1 MVTTSRQLLGTMLL
15 YENKIT
21 QEQLDKALQK
31 QAQTGEMLG
40 KILIEEHLVTE
51 DELVEFLSKKYGIE
65 TTDLSKI
72 QPQKEA
78 INSIPS
84 EVARKHRVF
93 PFSIENNTLKVALCS
108 VENVFLIDELRFL
121 TGKKISIY
129 LVKES
134 QINEYL
140 IRYYG
145 TSKELEVLVRNVTES
160 IDSLDNSIEQI
171 ESLDFDETSN
181 IDDAPII
188 KLANS
193 ILESAVKEGA
203 SDIHLE
209 PYENTFRVRFRID
222 GKAKTV
228 NTPPKTIAPNLITR
242 FKIMA
247 KLNIAEKRLPQD
259 GRIRIRAFGK
269 LIDLRVSTVPTVF
282 GEKLVMRLLD
292 RENIKVSLDNINM
305 RPTDLQRFKHA
316 ISLPNG
322 VVIVTG
328 PTGSGKSTTLYAALN
343 ELNKEDRNIMSVEDP
358 VEYNLEGINQVQV
371 KEDIGLTFSSVL
383 RSFLRQDPDI
393 IMVGEI
399 RDTQTAEIAVRAALT
414 GHLVLSTL
422 HTNDSVSAITR
433 LIDMG
438 IDGYLI
444 ASSLRL
450 VLAQRLVRKICTHCR
465 QPINLPKEILLKAGF
480 DKADLDDI
488 RLFKGKGC
496 SHCLDTGYKGRMAIF
511 EVLHISEDIREMIIE
526 NKDENTIRQKA
537 LQEGMLTL
545 KQDGLQK
552 VKQGITTLEEVLSA
566 AIN

>member
-1 MVTTSRQLLGTMLL
+1 MAHPNRQLLGTMLL

-21 QEQLDKALQK
+21 QEQLDAALQK
-31 QAQTGEMLG
+31 QSQTGEMLG
-40 KILIEEHLVTE
+40 KILIQDNLITE
-51 DELVEFLSKKYGIE
+51 DELVQFLSKKYGIGVV
-65 TTDLSKI
+65 DLSKI
-72 QPQKEA
+72 HPQQEA
-78 INSIPS
+78 INIIPN
-84 EVARKHRVF
+84 EVARKHRIF
-93 PFSIENNTLKVALCS
+93 PFAIENNVLKIALCNA
-108 VENVFLIDELRFL
+108 ENVFLIDELRFL
-121 TGKKISIY
+121 TGRKIALY
-129 LVKES
+129 LAKES

-145 TSKELEVLVRNVTES
+145 TAKELEVLVKNAAEN
-160 IDSLDNSIEQI
+160 IDNSIEQI
-171 ESLDFDETSN
+171 ESFDFDEASN

-193 ILESAVKEGA
+193 ILESAVKERA

-222 GKAKTV
+222 GKTKTV
-228 NTPPKTIAPNLITR
+228 NSPPKTIAPNLITR

-247 KLNIAEKRLPQD
+247 KLNIAERRLPQD
-259 GRIRIRAFGK
+259 GRIRIRALGK

-292 RENIKVSLDNINM
+292 RENIKVSLDSINM
-305 RPTDLQRFKHA
+305 RPIDLERFRQA

-322 VVIVTG
+322 IVIVTG

-358 VEYNLEGINQVQV
+358 VEYNLEGVNQVQV
-371 KEDIGLTFSSVL
+371 KDDIGLTFSEAL

-399 RDTQTAEIAVRAALT
+399 RDLETAEISIRAALT
-414 GHLVLSTL
+414 GHLVLTTL

-433 LIDMG
+433 LVDMG
-438 IDGYLI
+438 IDRYLI

-450 VLAQRLVRKICTHCR
+450 VLAQRLVRKVCSKCA
-465 QPINLPKEILLKAGF
+465 QVLNLPNEVLLKSGF
-480 DKADLDDI
+480 SESDLSDI
-488 RLFKGKGC
+488 KLLKGKGC
-496 SHCLDTGYKGRMAIF
+496 SYCLDTGYKGRLAIF
-511 EVLHISEDIREMIIE
+511 EVLPITNDIKEMII
-526 NKDENTIRQKA
+526 NGKDENAIRQKA

-545 KQDGLQK
+545 KQDGLYK
-552 VKQGITTLEEVLSA
+552 VKQGITTLEEVLSVT
-566 AIN
+566 IN

>member
-1 MVTTSRQLLGTMLL
+1 MAQANRQLLGTMLL

-21 QEQLDKALQK
+21 QEQLEKALQK
-31 QAQTGEMLG
+31 QAQTGERLG
-40 KILIEEHLVTE
+40 KILIEEHFITE
-51 DELVEFLSKKYGIE
+51 DELLEFLSKKYGLE
-65 TTDLSKI
+65 TIDLSKI

-78 INSIPS
+78 INALPS
-84 EVARKHRVF
+84 DVVRKHCIF
-93 PFSIENNTLKVALCS
+93 PFAITNNTLKIALFNA
-108 VENVFLIDELRFL
+108 ENVFLIDEIRFL
-121 TGKKISIY
+121 TGKKISVY
-129 LVKES
+129 LAKES

-145 TSKELEVLVRNVTES
+145 TAKDLEVLVKHVTDNFD
-160 IDSLDNSIEQI
+160 DSVEQI
-171 ESLDFDETSN
+171 ESLDFDEAVN
-181 IDDAPII
+181 FDEAPII

-228 NTPPKTIAPNLITR
+228 NTPPKTIASNLITR
-242 FKIMA
+242 FKIMS

-259 GRIRIRAFGK
+259 GRIRIKALGK

-292 RENIKVSLDNINM
+292 RENIKVSLDNLNM
-305 RPTDLQRFKHA
+305 RQLDLQRFRNA
-316 ISLPNG
+316 INLPNG

-343 ELNKEDRNIMSVEDP
+343 ELNRDDRNIMSVEDP

-371 KEDIGLTFSSVL
+371 KEDIGLTFSSAL
-383 RSFLRQDPDI
+383 RAFLRQDPDI

-399 RDTQTAEIAVRAALT
+399 RDTETAEIAIRAALT

-433 LIDMG
+433 LVDMG
-438 IDGYLI
+438 IDRYLI

-450 VLAQRLVRKICTHCR
+450 VLAQRLVRKICPYCK
-465 QPINLPKEILLKAGF
+465 QPINLPKEVLLKAGF
-480 DKADLDDI
+480 LESDLDNLKI
-488 RLFKGKGC
+488 FKGKGC

-511 EVLHISEDIREMIIE
+511 EVLPITDEIREMIINGKPE
-526 NKDENTIRQKA
+526 NDIRQKA
-537 LQEGMLTL
+537 LEQGMLTL

-552 VKQGITTLEEVLSA
+552 AKQGITTLEEVLSV

>member
-1 MVTTSRQLLGTMLL
+1 MLL

-31 QAQTGEMLG
+31 QAQTGELLG
-40 KILIEEHLVTE
+40 KILIEDHLITE
-51 DELVEFLSKKYGIE
+51 DELLEFLSKKYGIE
-65 TTDLSKI
+65 IIDLSKI

-78 INSIPS
+78 INLIPS

-93 PFSIENNTLKVALCS
+93 PFLIENNILKVALCNA
-108 VENVFLIDELRFL
+108 ENVFLIDEFRFL

-129 LVKES
+129 LAKES

-145 TSKELEVLVRNVTES
+145 TSKELEVLVRNVTDN
-160 IDSLDNSIEQI
+160 IDNFDSSVEQI

-209 PYENTFRVRFRID
+209 PYENKFRVRFRID

-228 NTPPKTIAPNLITR
+228 NTPPKTIASNLITR

-259 GRIRIRAFGK
+259 GRIRIKALGK

-292 RENIKVSLDNINM
+292 RENIKISLDSINM
-305 RPTDLQRFKHA
+305 SPTDLKRFRDA
-316 ISLPNG
+316 INLPNG

-343 ELNKEDRNIMSVEDP
+343 ELNREDRNIMSVEDP

-371 KEDIGLTFSSVL
+371 KEDIGLTFSMAL

-399 RDTQTAEIAVRAALT
+399 RDTETAEIAIRAALT

-438 IDGYLI
+438 IDRYLI

-450 VLAQRLVRKICTHCR
+450 VLAQRLVRKICTHCKK
-465 QPINLPKEILLKAGF
+465 PINLPKEVLLKAGF
-480 DKADLDDI
+480 NEAELDDI
-488 RLFKGKGC
+488 KLYTGNGC
-496 SHCLDTGYKGRMAIF
+496 SYCLDTGYKGRMAIF
-511 EVLHISEDIREMIIE
+511 EVLPVSEDIREMII
-526 NKDENTIRQKA
+526 NSKDENTIRQKA
-537 LQEGMLTL
+537 LLDGMLTL

-552 VKQGITTLEEVLSA
+552 VKQGITTLEEVLSV

>member
-1 MVTTSRQLLGTMLL
+1 MAYSNRQLLGTMLL

-21 QEQLDKALQK
+21 QEQLERALQK
-31 QAQTGEMLG
+31 QTQTGEMLG
-40 KILIEEHLVTE
+40 KILIQDNLITE
-51 DELVEFLSKKYGIE
+51 NELVHFLSKKYSIDIV
-65 TTDLSKI
+65 DLSNI
-72 QPQKEA
+72 QPQQEA
-78 INSIPS
+78 INIIPN
-84 EVARKHRVF
+84 EVARKHRIF
-93 PFSIENNTLKVALCS
+93 PFAIENNVLKIALCNA
-108 VENVFLIDELRFL
+108 ENVFLIDELRFL
-121 TGKKISIY
+121 TGRKIALY
-129 LVKES
+129 LAKES

-140 IRYYG
+140 IKYYG
-145 TSKELEVLVRNVTES
+145 TAKELEVLVKNVTEN
-160 IDSLDNSIEQI
+160 IDNSIEQI
-171 ESLDFDETSN
+171 ESLDFDEASN

-209 PYENTFRVRFRID
+209 SYENTFRVRFRID

-228 NTPPKTIAPNLITR
+228 NSPPKTIAPNLITR

-259 GRIRIRAFGK
+259 GRIRIRALGK

-292 RENIKVSLDNINM
+292 RENIKVSLDSINM
-305 RPTDLQRFKHA
+305 RPIDLNRFRQS
-316 ISLPNG
+316 INLPNG

-358 VEYNLEGINQVQV
+358 VEYNLEGVNQVQV
-371 KEDIGLTFSSVL
+371 KEDIGLTFSDAL

-399 RDTQTAEIAVRAALT
+399 RDLETAEIAIRAALT
-414 GHLVLSTL
+414 GHLVLTTL

-438 IDGYLI
+438 IDRYLI
-444 ASSLRL
+444 TSSLRL
-450 VLAQRLVRKICTHCR
+450 VLAQRLVRKVCPNCA
-465 QPINLPKEILLKAGF
+465 QALNLPNEILLKSGF
-480 DKADLDDI
+480 SESDLSGI
-488 RLFKGKGC
+488 KLLKGKGC
-496 SHCLDTGYKGRMAIF
+496 SHCLDTGYKGRLAIF
-511 EVLHISEDIREMIIE
+511 EVLSISDEIKEMII
-526 NKDENTIRQKA
+526 NGKDENTIRQKA
-537 LQEGMLTL
+537 LQEGMLAL
-545 KQDGLQK
+545 KQDGLYK
-552 VKQGITTLEEVLSA
+552 VKQGITTLEEILSV

>member
-1 MVTTSRQLLGTMLL
+1 MLL

-40 KILIEEHLVTE
+40 KILIEDHLISE
-51 DELVEFLSKKYGIE
+51 DELLDFLSKKYSIE
-65 TTDLSKI
+65 TINLSKI

-93 PFSIENNTLKVALCS
+93 PFSIENNTLKVALS
-108 VENVFLIDELRFL
+108 SAENVFLIDELRFI

-129 LVKES
+129 LAKES

-145 TSKELEVLVRNVTES
+145 TSKELEVLVRNVTDS
-160 IDSLDNSIEQI
+160 IDNFDSSVEQI

-209 PYENTFRVRFRID
+209 PYENKFRVRFRID

-228 NTPPKTIAPNLITR
+228 NTPPKTIASNLTTR

-259 GRIRIRAFGK
+259 GRIRIKALGK

-305 RPTDLQRFKHA
+305 RPTDLKRFRDA
-316 ISLPNG
+316 INLPNG

-343 ELNKEDRNIMSVEDP
+343 ELNSEDKNIMSVEDP

-371 KEDIGLTFSSVL
+371 KEDIGLTFSSAL

-399 RDTQTAEIAVRAALT
+399 RDTETAEIAIRAALT

-438 IDGYLI
+438 VDRYLI

-450 VLAQRLVRKICTHCR
+450 VLAQRLVRKICTHCK
-465 QPINLPKEILLKAGF
+465 QPINLPKEVLLKAGF
-480 DKADLDDI
+480 NEAELDDI
-488 RLFKGKGC
+488 KLYKGKGC

-511 EVLHISEDIREMIIE
+511 EVLPVSEDIREMII
-526 NKDENTIRQKA
+526 NSKDENAIRQKA
-537 LQEGMLTL
+537 LIEGMLTL

-552 VKQGITTLEEVLSA
+552 VKQGITTLEEVLSV

>member
-1 MVTTSRQLLGTMLL
+1 MAQANRQLLGTMLL

-21 QEQLDKALQK
+21 QEQLEKALQK
-31 QAQTGEMLG
+31 QAQTGERLG
-40 KILIEEHLVTE
+40 KILIEEHFITE
-51 DELVEFLSKKYGIE
+51 DELLEFLSKKYGLE
-65 TTDLSKI
+65 TIDLSKI

-84 EVARKHRVF
+84 EVVRKHRIF
-93 PFSIENNTLKVALCS
+93 PFAIDNNTLKIALFNA
-108 VENVFLIDELRFL
+108 ENVFLIDEIRFL
-121 TGKKISIY
+121 TGKKISVY
-129 LVKES
+129 LAKES

-145 TSKELEVLVRNVTES
+145 TAKDLEVLVKHVTDNFD
-160 IDSLDNSIEQI
+160 DSVEQI
-171 ESLDFDETSN
+171 ESLDFDEAVN
-181 IDDAPII
+181 FDEAPII

-228 NTPPKTIAPNLITR
+228 NTPPKTIASNLITR
-242 FKIMA
+242 FKIMS

-259 GRIRIRAFGK
+259 GRIRIKALGK

-292 RENIKVSLDNINM
+292 RENIKVSLDNLNM
-305 RPTDLQRFKHA
+305 RQLDLQRFRNA
-316 ISLPNG
+316 INLPNG

-343 ELNKEDRNIMSVEDP
+343 ELNRDDRNIMSVEDP

-371 KEDIGLTFSSVL
+371 KEDIGLTFSSAL
-383 RSFLRQDPDI
+383 RAFLRQDPDI

-399 RDTQTAEIAVRAALT
+399 RDTETAEIAIRAALT

-433 LIDMG
+433 LVDMG
-438 IDGYLI
+438 IDRYLI

-450 VLAQRLVRKICTHCR
+450 VLAQRLVRKICPYCK
-465 QPINLPKEILLKAGF
+465 QPINLPKEVLLKAGF
-480 DKADLDDI
+480 LESDLDNLKI
-488 RLFKGKGC
+488 FKGKGC

-511 EVLHISEDIREMIIE
+511 EVLPITDEIREMIINGKPE
-526 NKDENTIRQKA
+526 NDIRQRA
-537 LQEGMLTL
+537 LEQGMLTL

-552 VKQGITTLEEVLSA
+552 VKQGITTLEEVLSV

>member
-1 MVTTSRQLLGTMLL
+1 MAQANRQLLGTMLL

-21 QEQLDKALQK
+21 QEQLDRALQK
-31 QAQTGEMLG
+31 QAQTGDLLG
-40 KILIEEHLVTE
+40 KILVEEHIITE
-51 DELVEFLSKKYGIE
+51 DELLEFLAKKYGLE
-65 TTDLSKI
+65 TIDLSKI
-72 QPQKEA
+72 QIQKEA

-84 EVARKHRVF
+84 EVVRKHRIL
-93 PFSIENNTLKVALCS
+93 PFAIDNNVLKIALFNA
-108 VENVFLIDELRFL
+108 ENVFLIDEIRFL

-129 LVKES
+129 LAKES

-140 IRYYG
+140 VRYYG
-145 TSKELEVLVRNVTES
+145 TTKELEVLVKNVTENIES
-160 IDSLDNSIEQI
+160 SIEQI
-171 ESLDFDETSN
+171 ESLDYDEVSN

-228 NTPPKTIAPNLITR
+228 NTPPKTIASNLITR
-242 FKIMA
+242 FKIMS

-259 GRIRIRAFGK
+259 GRIRIKTLGK

-305 RPTDLQRFKHA
+305 RPTDLQRFRNA
-316 ISLPNG
+316 INLPNG

-371 KEDIGLTFSSVL
+371 KEDIGLTFSSAL
-383 RSFLRQDPDI
+383 RAFLRQDPDI

-399 RDTQTAEIAVRAALT
+399 RDTETAEIAVRAALT

-433 LIDMG
+433 LVDMG
-438 IDGYLI
+438 IDRYLI

-450 VLAQRLVRKICTHCR
+450 VLAQRLVRKICSYCK
-465 QPINLPKEILLKAGF
+465 QPVNLPKEVLLKAGF
-480 DKADLDDI
+480 SESDLNDI
-488 RLFKGKGC
+488 KIFKGKGC

-511 EVLHISEDIREMIIE
+511 EVLPITDEIREMIINGKPE
-526 NKDENTIRQKA
+526 NDIRQKA
-537 LQEGMLTL
+537 LEQGMLTL

-552 VKQGITTLEEVLSA
+552 VKQGVTTLEEVLSV

>member
-1 MVTTSRQLLGTMLL
+1 MATASRQLLGTMLL

-40 KILIEEHLVTE
+40 KILIEDNLITE
-51 DELVEFLSKKYGIE
+51 DELLDFLSKKYGIE
-65 TTDLSKI
+65 TINLSKI

-93 PFSIENNTLKVALCS
+93 PFSIENNTLKVALS
-108 VENVFLIDELRFL
+108 SAENVFLIDELRFL

-129 LVKES
+129 LAKES

-145 TSKELEVLVRNVTES
+145 TSKELEVLVRNVTDN
-160 IDSLDNSIEQI
+160 IDNFDSSVEQI

-209 PYENTFRVRFRID
+209 PYENKFRVRFRID

-259 GRIRIRAFGK
+259 GRIRIKALGK

-292 RENIKVSLDNINM
+292 RENIKISLDSINM
-305 RPTDLQRFKHA
+305 RPTDLKRFRDA
-316 ISLPNG
+316 INLPNG

-343 ELNKEDRNIMSVEDP
+343 ELNREDRNIMSVEDP

-371 KEDIGLTFSSVL
+371 KEDIGLTFSSAL

-399 RDTQTAEIAVRAALT
+399 RDTETAEIAIRAALT

-438 IDGYLI
+438 IDRYLI

-450 VLAQRLVRKICTHCR
+450 VLAQRLVRKICTHCK

-480 DKADLDDI
+480 NEAELDDI
-488 RLFKGKGC
+488 KLYNGKGC

-511 EVLHISEDIREMIIE
+511 EVLPISEDIREMII
-526 NKDENTIRQKA
+526 NSKDENTIRQKA
-537 LQEGMLTL
+537 LKEGMLTL

-552 VKQGITTLEEVLSA
+552 VKQGITTLEEVLSV

>member
-1 MVTTSRQLLGTMLL
+1 MATASRQLLGTMLL

-40 KILIEEHLVTE
+40 KILIEDHLISE
-51 DELVEFLSKKYGIE
+51 DELLDFLSKKYSIE
-65 TTDLSKI
+65 TINLSKI

-93 PFSIENNTLKVALCS
+93 PFSIENNTLKVALS
-108 VENVFLIDELRFL
+108 SAENVFLIDELRFI

-129 LVKES
+129 LAKES

-145 TSKELEVLVRNVTES
+145 TSKELEVLVRNVTDS
-160 IDSLDNSIEQI
+160 IDNFDSSVEQI

-209 PYENTFRVRFRID
+209 PYENKFRVRFRID

-228 NTPPKTIAPNLITR
+228 NTPPKTIASNLTTR

-259 GRIRIRAFGK
+259 GRIRIKALGK

-305 RPTDLQRFKHA
+305 RPTDLKRFRDA
-316 ISLPNG
+316 INLPNG

-343 ELNKEDRNIMSVEDP
+343 ELNSEDKNIMSVEDP

-371 KEDIGLTFSSVL
+371 KEDIGLTFSSAL

-399 RDTQTAEIAVRAALT
+399 RDTETAEIAIRAALT

-438 IDGYLI
+438 VDRYLI

-450 VLAQRLVRKICTHCR
+450 VLAQRLVRKICTHCK
-465 QPINLPKEILLKAGF
+465 QPINLPKEVLLKAGF
-480 DKADLDDI
+480 NEAELDDI
-488 RLFKGKGC
+488 KLYKGKGC

-511 EVLHISEDIREMIIE
+511 EVLPVSEDIREMII
-526 NKDENTIRQKA
+526 NSKDENAIRQKA
-537 LQEGMLTL
+537 LIEGMLTL

-552 VKQGITTLEEVLSA
+552 VKQGITTLEEVLSV